1 MIMAQR
7 AYYLL
12 KTMPIAKD
20 SLQSLRP
27 ADVCKALLAALDA
40 ADGRRRKRKR
50 DQTPD
55 SIGLSIKRELLENA
69 VRDDPSPEAFDEWL
83 LNYPTTHAEPESSG
97 AVSAMARAVLE
108 EWRLAHSLEDFRVW
122 LERGAPSDDA
132 KDEKPRD
139 RPGGESKDE
148 LNPSSDQPLFN
159 ATAVVLTG
167 GKSSRMGRPKA
178 LLLFDGEPLIVHLV
192 RALKRMFAETV
203 IVAAPD
209 QQLPDLPA
217 TLVRDEVAYQGPVG
231 GIYYGLKAASGEF
244 CFVTSCDVPFLN
256 PALISYLTSQISDYD
271 VVVPFWENRFQPLHA
286 VYRTTVLPLL
296 KGQLDRGELR
306 PIYLFDK
313 VQTCKVDEDVIR
325 RFDPEGL
332 SFLNMNTPDDYER
345 ALQRWSKLRSTAS
358 RMDDESVSCT
368 VELFGMARMLA
379 KTKMVDL
386 ALPQQATL
394 SDVFSEL
401 AEKLPTLVGRVITP
415 EKNQLVSGCAC
426 NVNGLDFV
434 RNPTA
439 KVKTGDRILILSAD
453 AGG

>member
-1 MIMAQR
+1 MPWMESR
-7 AYYLL
+7 
-12 KTMPIAKD
+12 KTVVVMTSKTHRTSDFPI
-20 SLQSLRP
+20 
-27 ADVCKALLAALDA
+27 
-40 ADGRRRKRKR
+40 
-50 DQTPD
+50 PD
-55 SIGLSIKRELLENA
+55 
-69 VRDDPSPEAFDEWL
+69 
-83 LNYPTTHAEPESSG
+83 
-97 AVSAMARAVLE
+97 
-108 EWRLAHSLEDFRVW
+108 
-122 LERGAPSDDA
+122 
-132 KDEKPRD
+132 
-139 RPGGESKDE
+139 
-148 LNPSSDQPLFN
+148 
-159 ATAVVLTG
+159 ATAVVLAG
-167 GKSSRMGRPKA
+167 GKSSRMGRPKS
-178 LLLFDGEPLIVHLV
+178 LLPFDGEPLIVHIV
-192 RALKRMFAETV
+192 RALKRMFPDAV
-203 IVAAPD
+203 VVAAPD
-209 QQLPDLPA
+209 QELPDLPA

-231 GIYYGLKAASGEF
+231 GIYYGLRAAVEEF

-256 PALISYLTSQISDYD
+256 PRLISYLKSKISNCD

-286 VYRTTVLPLL
+286 VYRTSVLPLL
-296 KGQLDRGELR
+296 KDQLERGELR
-306 PIYLFDK
+306 PVYLFDK
-313 VQTCKVDEDVIR
+313 VRTCRVDEEAIR

-345 ALQRWSKLRSTAS
+345 ALQRWDEFRSSAS
-358 RMDDESVSCT
+358 RTDDELVSCT